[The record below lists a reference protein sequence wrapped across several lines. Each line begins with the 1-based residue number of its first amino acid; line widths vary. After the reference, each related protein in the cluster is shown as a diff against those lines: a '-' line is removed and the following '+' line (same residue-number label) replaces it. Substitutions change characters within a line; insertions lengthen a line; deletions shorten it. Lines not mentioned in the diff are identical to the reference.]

1 MLPDELLPPEPD
13 ELEELEPEEPEPEEP
28 AEEDDEDV
36 VAGAGVELPEDL
48 SEEPPEAGGVE
59 ELLAERLSVR

>member
-1 MLPDELLPPEPD
+1 MLVLLDELPPPEPD
-13 ELEELEPEEPEPEEP
+13 ELDELEPEEPEP
-28 AEEDDEDV
+28 EEDDEDV

>member
-1 MLPDELLPPEPD
+1 MLLDELPPPEPD
-13 ELEELEPEEPEPEEP
+13 ELDELEPEEPEP
-28 AEEDDEDV
+28 EEDDEDV